1 MFMFLFSCLLFLK
14 IFHAAAV
21 VVVVVV
27 VVVVLVLVDYDVV
40 NCFIYVNCWSFF
52 FINMRRFLF

>member
-27 VVVVLVLVDYDVV
+27 VVLVLVDYDVV
-40 NCFIYVNCWSFF
+40 NCFIYVNCWFF
-52 FINMRRFLF
+52 FFSSI